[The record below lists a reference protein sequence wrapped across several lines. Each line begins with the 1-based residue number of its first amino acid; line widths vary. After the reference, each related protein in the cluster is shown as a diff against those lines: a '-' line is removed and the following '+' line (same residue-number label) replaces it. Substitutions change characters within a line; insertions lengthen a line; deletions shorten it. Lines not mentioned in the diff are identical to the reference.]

1 VNNNNQKQ
9 IKELT
14 IAYSEQLIKDLAP
27 EELGLIEP
35 SVDIYLESEIGISN
49 LNANTNSSDTF
60 MGIGSPELVTAL
72 VIPLVI
78 EIVKAV
84 LPSIMEKRN
93 TKTKP
98 APKVALSDFKM
109 IYNETTKELT
119 IKMKGKNK
127 KAAEAILNKLY
138 FVILKELEG

>member
-1 VNNNNQKQ
+1 MSNNFQT
-9 IKELT
+9 ITKELT
-14 IAYSEQLIKDLAP
+14 ITYSEQLIKDLAP
-27 EELGLIEP
+27 EELELIEP
-35 SVDIYLESEIGISN
+35 SVDIYLESDINISN

-84 LPSIMEKRN
+84 LPSIIKKRN
-93 TKTKP
+93 TIPKP
-98 APKVALSDFKM
+98 TSKVALSDFKM
-109 IYNETTKELT
+109 TYSKTTKELT

-127 KAAEAILNKLY
+127 KTAEEILNKLY